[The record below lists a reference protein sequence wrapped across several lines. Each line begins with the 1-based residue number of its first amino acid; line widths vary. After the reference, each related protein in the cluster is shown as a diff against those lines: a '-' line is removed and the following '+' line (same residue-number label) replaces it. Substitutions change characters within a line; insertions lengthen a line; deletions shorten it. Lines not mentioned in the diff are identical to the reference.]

1 MKNITEQEQQL
12 NEFIGGIVNAIF
24 SGKAR
29 KIAKSKLEDP
39 RLANSLQKYIDNTEK
54 FRQELKSIGLSS
66 KEDLKKALSKDSR
79 VKDYIE
85 F

>member
-12 NEFIGGIVNAIF
+12 NEFIGGLVNAVF
-24 SGKAR
+24 KGKAR
-29 KIAKSKLEDP
+29 KIGKSKLEDP

-54 FRQELKSIGLSS
+54 FRQELRDIGYSS
-66 KEDLKKALSKDSR
+66 KEDLKKALAKNPR

>member
-24 SGKAR
+24 KGKAR

-54 FRQELKSIGLSS
+54 FRQELKSIGYSS
-66 KEDLKKALSKDSR
+66 TEDLKKALAKDPR
-79 VKDYIE
+79 VKNYIE
-85 F
+85 I